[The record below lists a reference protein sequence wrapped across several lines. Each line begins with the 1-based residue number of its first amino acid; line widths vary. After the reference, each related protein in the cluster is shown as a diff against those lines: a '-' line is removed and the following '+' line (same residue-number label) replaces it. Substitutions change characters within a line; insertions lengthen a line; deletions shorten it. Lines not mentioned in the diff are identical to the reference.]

1 MQGHYNGVLQWERE
15 SGLSS
20 EESRGEWE
28 LRVKETK
35 MVGGGG
41 SPSVDGKS
49 LRGTSRVRGVVAEQI

>member
-41 SPSVDGKS
+41 
-49 LRGTSRVRGVVAEQI
+49 LRQWMENHSEEHQG